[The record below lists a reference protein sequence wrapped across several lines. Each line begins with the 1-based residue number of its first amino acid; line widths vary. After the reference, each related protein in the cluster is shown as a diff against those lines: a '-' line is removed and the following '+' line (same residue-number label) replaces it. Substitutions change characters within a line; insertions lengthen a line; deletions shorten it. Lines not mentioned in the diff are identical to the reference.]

1 MTIKSR
7 LNKVESFIEELENRG
22 IFQGGTGCF
31 ITKDGKKVEVDKDD
45 FHEIY
50 KDIARSAWE
59 GKEPQHEL
67 INEIQKAED
76 GIGLYFK
83 CLVGEE

>member
-31 ITKDGKKVEVDKDD
+31 ITKDGKKVKVDKDD

-50 KDIARSAWE
+50 KDIARSAWQGE
-59 GKEPQHEL
+59 EPQHEL
-67 INEIQKAED
+67 INDIEKAEG

-83 CLVGEE
+83 CLVGGD

>member
-1 MTIKSR
+1 MTIKTR

-31 ITKDGKKVEVDKDD
+31 ITSDGKKVEVDKND

-50 KDIARSAWE
+50 EEMARKVWQGQKPE
-59 GKEPQHEL
+59 HEL
-67 INEIQKAED
+67 INDIEKAES

-83 CLVGEE
+83 CLVGDD